1 MRDEMPARMQIKG
14 DFVTV
19 GAIGPNAPV
28 EGQEV
33 HSAPRLRNFTCA
45 ALKLPPL
52 QRHGIGF
59 IATRPHREIHH
70 RIGVAIHLPDLAG
83 CLRTG
88 FILGQ
93 RP

>member
-1 MRDEMPARMQIKG
+1 MPAGMQIKG

-59 IATRPHREIHH
+59 IATRTHRKIHH
-70 RIGVAIHLPDLAG
+70 RVSKSMHVPDLTG
-83 CLRTG
+83 GLRTG
-88 FILGQ
+88 FGLAQ
-93 RP
+93 